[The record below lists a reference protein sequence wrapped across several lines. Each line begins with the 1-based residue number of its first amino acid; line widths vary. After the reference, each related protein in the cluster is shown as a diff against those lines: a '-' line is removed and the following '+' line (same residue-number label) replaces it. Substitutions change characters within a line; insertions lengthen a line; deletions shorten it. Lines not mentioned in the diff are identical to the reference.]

1 MGNPNENGSLRK
13 EGSVSVETAS
23 LGALGGESQLQLCRE
38 LWGAGEGVFGVPQG
52 AVGCRESPPCPR
64 RFHMDP
70 SGTFVQCDA
79 RAIGSASEGAQS
91 SLQEVYHK
99 VRAAFGIG
107 GHISWVWGT
116 SPPARIP
123 SFPPQ

>member
-52 AVGCRESPPCPR
+52 AVGCRESPPVPAGSTWTPRERSCSAMPEPSAPPPREPRAPCR
-64 RFHMDP
+64 RF
-70 SGTFVQCDA
+70 TT
-79 RAIGSASEGAQS
+79 R
-91 SLQEVYHK
+91 
-99 VRAAFGIG
+99 
-107 GHISWVWGT
+107 
-116 SPPARIP
+116 
-123 SFPPQ
+123 